1 MRVFCQEVIMK
12 TLNIVTSL
20 ALSFAVGTAVA
31 DVELSSLVQWEE
43 TQNGQVVTKVS
54 VSNADF
60 VKNINEME
68 ATAAGGEQISSLVQW
83 EESQYA
89 TPYLLK
95 DQSDHN
101 IVSKIN
107 TMEATAAGKNQMSS
121 LIQWEE
127 AF

>member
-1 MRVFCQEVIMK
+1 MK

-20 ALSFAVGTAVA
+20 ALSFAVGSAVA

-43 TQNGQVVTKVS
+43 TQNGQVVTKAS

-68 ATAAGGEQISSLVQW
+68 ATAAGGEEQLSSLVQW

-89 TPYLLK
+89 IPYILK

-101 IVSKIN
+101 IISKIN

>member
-1 MRVFCQEVIMK
+1 MK

-20 ALSFAVGTAVA
+20 ALSFAVGSAVA

-43 TQNGQVVTKVS
+43 TQNGQETTKIS
-54 VSNADF
+54 VSNADI
-60 VKNINEME
+60 VKNINIME
-68 ATAAGGEQISSLVQW
+68 ATSAGEEQISSLVQW

-89 TPYLLK
+89 IPYILK
-95 DQSDHN
+95 DQSDN
-101 IVSKIN
+101 KIVSNIN
-107 TMEATAAGKNQMSS
+107 AMKATAAGKNQMSS